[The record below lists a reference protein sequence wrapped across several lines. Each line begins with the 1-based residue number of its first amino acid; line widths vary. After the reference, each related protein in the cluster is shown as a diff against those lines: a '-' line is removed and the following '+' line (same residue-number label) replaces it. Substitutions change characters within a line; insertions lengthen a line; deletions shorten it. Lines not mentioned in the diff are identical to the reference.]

1 MEEVEYMANSDVMG
15 WGLNPSIASP
25 GKLYA
30 AFPTEAI
37 GKLCLPTK
45 DVGVEILE

>member
-1 MEEVEYMANSDVMG
+1 MPNSDVMG
-15 WGLNPSIASP
+15 WGLNPTIENP

-30 AFPTEAI
+30 AFPTEAM

-45 DVGVEILE
+45 EVGMEILE